1 MTQIKS
7 QQDDPQRINVLS
19 DQYCQQ
25 WDKLVSTTNWTKGKI
40 ICQWREKLQATG
52 FSAHHY
58 SDEAWSRRVGNVT
71 PQHTGRLRKV
81 FVRFGTVQEE
91 YPKLY
96 WSHFLSALDWE
107 TPEIWLEGAQRN
119 RWSVSEMRNM
129 QSTTMRQVE
138 TTEMQEDDIL
148 LANLTDHVVQPI
160 AGANRPSGL
169 PESGPA
175 SSATDAFKDTESES
189 GLESHPANQTA
200 VSPLVAAKEDSM
212 AIDDLPRDFRRV
224 FSRLETMI
232 RKHQASGWES
242 VKPKTLLLQLEKL
255 KALINSPE

>member
-7 QQDDPQRINVLS
+7 QQDDPQQINVLS
-19 DQYCQQ
+19 EQYCQQ

-40 ICQWREKLQATG
+40 ICQWRERLQAAG
-52 FSAHHY
+52 FSAHDY

-81 FVRFGTVQEE
+81 FIRFGNVQEE

-107 TPEIWLEGAQRN
+107 APEIWLEGAQQN
-119 RWSVSEMRNM
+119 RWSVSEMRQM
-129 QSTTMRQVE
+129 RTTTMRQVE
-138 TTEMQEDDIL
+138 TTEIQEDDIL

-160 AGANRPSGL
+160 AGANRPSRL

-175 SSATDAFKDTESES
+175 SSATDAFKDTEIES
-189 GLESHPANQTA
+189 GLESHPAAQA
-200 VSPLVAAKEDSM
+200 AAPPRVATKADSM
-212 AIDDLPRDFRRV
+212 VIDDMPRDFRRV
-224 FSRLETMI
+224 FFRLETMI
-232 RKHQASGWES
+232 RKHQSSGWDS
-242 VKPKTLLLQLEKL
+242 VKPKTLLLQLEKF
-255 KALINSPE
+255 KALIKSLE